1 MKRLKIFRYNFS
13 EILFPHIYFFLPFK
27 EVKSI
32 QNVKSMSNVKSI
44 QEVKSLEEVKNIYAL
59 TKKQAQ
65 MLRYWMKEG
74 L

>member
-1 MKRLKIFRYNFS
+1 
-13 EILFPHIYFFLPFK
+13 
-27 EVKSI
+27 
-32 QNVKSMSNVKSI
+32 MSNVKSI